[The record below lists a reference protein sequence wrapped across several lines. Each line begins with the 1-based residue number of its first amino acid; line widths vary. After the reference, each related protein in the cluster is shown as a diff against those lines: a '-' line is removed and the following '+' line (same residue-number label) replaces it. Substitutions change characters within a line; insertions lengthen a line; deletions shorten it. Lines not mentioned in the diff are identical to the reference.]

1 VSADAA
7 RPAHSA
13 DPPESLLAVRLGAM
27 GDIVHTLP
35 AVAALRAAFPK
46 AKIGWVIEERWAELL
61 CAKNTPR
68 SGPRNP
74 ARPLVDFVHVV
85 NTKRWRKSPFSLDTR
100 RQMGAVRRE
109 LNEQGYPVAI
119 DFQGATKSAIVA
131 RFARSTVGMQDPR
144 ETPARWFYDQRVR
157 TSGDHVI
164 EQYHSLADAVAGR
177 PLGVS
182 RAEFPSDDNA
192 EESITR
198 KLNNSG
204 RELVLINPGAG
215 WATKQWPAERF
226 GEVARALAADGLTS
240 LINFGPG
247 EEGLAKQVA
256 ETSGGTAASI
266 SCSIGELIALTRRVR
281 LFIGGDTGPLH
292 LAAALGIPVI
302 AIFGPTDP
310 ARNGPY
316 GTKNIVLRNAASRTS
331 LSHTST
337 PDPGLLRIMPDE
349 VISAAR
355 RLLEG
360 ANA

>member
-1 VSADAA
+1 MSADAA
-7 RPAHSA
+7 KPPDIA
-13 DPPESLLAVRLGAM
+13 DSPESLLVLRLGAM

-46 AKIGWVIEERWAELL
+46 TKIGWVVEERWAELL
-61 CAKNTPR
+61 FAKNAAR
-68 SGPRNP
+68 SGALNP

-85 NTKRWRKSPFSLDTR
+85 NTKRWRKSPFSLDTM

-109 LNEQGYPVAI
+109 LNQQGYQVAI
-119 DFQGATKSAIVA
+119 DFQGAMKSAIVA
-131 RFARSTVGMQDPR
+131 RFARATVGMQNPR

-177 PLGVS
+177 PLGAS
-182 RAEFPSDDNA
+182 RAEFPCDDDA

-198 KLNNSG
+198 KLDNSG

-215 WATKQWPAERF
+215 WGAKQWPAERF

-247 EEGLAKQVA
+247 EEGLAKQVE
-256 ETSGGTAASI
+256 ETSGGTTVSI
-266 SCSIGELIALTRRVR
+266 SCSIGELIALTRRLR

-292 LAAALGIPVI
+292 LAAAMGIPVI

-316 GTKNIVLRNAASRTS
+316 GAKNIVLRNAASRTS
-331 LSHTST
+331 LSHTSAS
-337 PDPGLLRIMPDE
+337 DPGLLRIMPDE